1 MENRV
6 AHPMPHSGGYVVDPP
21 IEVRDSEYV
30 HITVVRVDGPDGPE
44 TIAYPAMGDEPLCW
58 VEGWVNDD
66 EFLDTFG
73 YRVKRKPTTSAG
85 MVREFHETFGHP
97 VANTPGLID
106 RERAMLRHRLI
117 TEELEELH
125 QAIIDDDLVE
135 IADALT
141 DLKYVVEGAAIEWGI
156 PLDDCFAEV
165 HSSNMSKLGEDG
177 KPIYRDSDNKILKG
191 PNFWEPDLEG
201 ALKHAGWGGPND

>member
-1 MENRV
+1 MENRI
-6 AHPMPHSGGYVVDPP
+6 AYPMHEPGMYVVDPP
-21 IEVRDSEYV
+21 IEARGEKYVHVTVVHVRDCQDNLQ
-30 HITVVRVDGPDGPE
+30 TVCYQATGP
-44 TIAYPAMGDEPLCW
+44 EPLCW
-58 VEGWVNDD
+58 VDDWVDAD
-66 EFLDTFG
+66 EFLNTFG
-73 YRVKRKPTTSAG
+73 YRVKRKPSTPSD
-85 MVREFHETFGHP
+85 MVREFHDTFGHP

-106 RERAMLRHRLI
+106 RDRALLRYRLI
-117 TEELEELH
+117 AEELEELH

-141 DLKYVVEGAAIEWGI
+141 DLKYVVEGAAIEWGV

-177 KPIYRDSDNKILKG
+177 KPIHRADGKVLKG

-201 ALKHAGWGGPND
+201 ILKHAGWVADE